1 MMRYHVTMLCGGESM
16 MLSPAE
22 RPKIDMISAPGR
34 LDSVLRANKDM
45 VEFMYN
51 DIKLTL
57 YPNGSVMFYHF
68 TDLEVAERYA
78 GEVISRIMDSNGD
91 TMKTEQQIAEDFGQ
105 GYDCAMQV
113 AAELAPEVGLTEEQG
128 LKMAACL
135 GVGAM
140 QGQLCGAVI
149 GALMAIGYKYGNT
162 VRGDMA
168 TKGACLAKRGEFYE
182 RFQKEFGGLTC
193 PELLKLDLRK
203 PEDME
208 KAKEKKL
215 FATFCPK
222 VCSFAII
229 TAKDIMKD

>member
-1 MMRYHVTMLCGGESM
+1 MKYHVTMLCGGESM
-16 MLSPAE
+16 MLSPSE
-22 RPKIDMISAPGR
+22 RPRVDMSSASGS
-34 LDSVLRANKDM
+34 LGDSVLRSNKDM
-45 VEFMYN
+45 VEFMY
-51 DIKLTL
+51 KGVRLTL

-68 TDLEVAERYA
+68 IDLEMAKVYADEVMERVNDNK
-78 GEVISRIMDSNGD
+78 GDS
-91 TMKTEQQIAEDFGQ
+91 MKTEQQIAEDFGQ

-113 AAELAPEVGLTEEQG
+113 AAELAPDVGLTEEQG

-162 VRGDMA
+162 ERGDMA

-203 PEDME
+203 PEEME
-208 KAKEKKL
+208 KAKEKQL
-215 FATFCPK
+215 FATFCPR
-222 VCSFAII
+222 VCSFAIV
-229 TAKDIMKD
+229 TAKDILKG